1 MNIFRIRNITFLF
14 LLLVIIILSGFL
26 FTTEP
31 FTSSSPYNKGVGI
44 GDSFAAPLD
53 MPINTDSSRLYVM
66 SGIFN

>member
-1 MNIFRIRNITFLF
+1 MYIFKISNTGLF
-14 LLLVIIILSGFL
+14 LLLVATILSGLL
-26 FTTEP
+26 FTIEP

-53 MPINTDSSRLYVM
+53 MPLHTDRSRLYVM